1 MGLLASICFLII
13 VQSLTFTGNVDLSDL
28 LSSMDDQIA
37 KAKEE
42 SLSRKDILDKVEK
55 WKHGAEEEQW
65 LDDYERVNI
74 VGKLFGNFLCNGFR
88 SIGQRGGICG

>member
-1 MGLLASICFLII
+1 M
-13 VQSLTFTGNVDLSDL
+13 SDL

-42 SLSRKDILDKVEK
+42 ALSRKDILDKVEK

-65 LDDYERVNI
+65 LDDYEKVNI
-74 VGKLFGNFLCNGFR
+74 VGKLF
-88 SIGQRGGICG
+88 